1 MPDHRTLQP
10 PKWTLQAPRDFRRKQ
25 TSYNFIRV
33 LVELVVE
40 NYAVVERVRIRF
52 HPGLNLLT
60 GETGSGKS
68 IVVDALGLL
77 FGGRASPDMVRSD
90 TERARISGIFE
101 APRNTSFRNLLD
113 EAGVSMEDD
122 ELLVEREV
130 LAGGKSRAFVGSRP
144 VTAGLLRGIA
154 LFLGDI
160 HGQHEQQR
168 LFSADDQLELLDE
181 FAGATEQAA
190 RVAELYHE
198 WKRCGAELEELD
210 KSEQE
215 KLRLA
220 DLWSFQRKE
229 IEAVG
234 PKAGEDSDL
243 ENERR
248 VLRNVARL
256 QETANA
262 AYSALYD
269 SPESISTQLRIALRR
284 LEELCRI
291 DNSLRPVLESL
302 GPADAAVQ
310 DASHAM
316 RSYLDK
322 LEADPER
329 LEKIESRLASIE
341 KLKRKY
347 GSTIEDILAFLD
359 NAQRQ
364 LDAVETAGERKDKL
378 RKELAKLSDA
388 YRDSASELTKIRS
401 AAALKLSKKVE
412 QELAALAM
420 ENTIFRIQ
428 LEEAAWSAR
437 GADRVQFL
445 LSPNRGEEPRSL
457 DKVASGGELS
467 RIALALKTST
477 GGTAKGNGVPRT
489 LVFDEV
495 DAGIGGGVAESVG
508 RRLKKLSV
516 SNQVLCVTHLAQIAG
531 FADHHYHVEKREVK
545 GRTVAEVEELA
556 GEARTREIGRMLSG
570 QKITPE
576 ALKHAEQLI
585 RGARS

>member
-1 MPDHRTLQP
+1 
-10 PKWTLQAPRDFRRKQ
+10 
-25 TSYNFIRV
+25 
-33 LVELVVE
+33 
-40 NYAVVERVRIRF
+40 
-52 HPGLNLLT
+52 
-60 GETGSGKS
+60 
-68 IVVDALGLL
+68 
-77 FGGRASPDMVRSD
+77 MVRSD

-101 APRNTSFRNLLD
+101 APRHAAFRELVD
-113 EAGVSMEDD
+113 DAGVSIEDG
-122 ELLVEREV
+122 ELLIEREV

-144 VTAGLLRGIA
+144 ATAGLLREMA
-154 LFLGDI
+154 PFLGDI
-160 HGQHEQQR
+160 HGQHEQQQ
-168 LFSADDQLELLDE
+168 LFSPEDQLEMLDE
-181 FAGATEQAA
+181 FAGAGDQAA
-190 RVAELYHE
+190 RVAGIYRE
-198 WKRCGAELEELD
+198 WRRCGKELEELE

-220 DLWSFQRKE
+220 DLWSFQKKE
-229 IEAVG
+229 IEAAALR
-234 PKAGEDSDL
+234 AGEDAEL

-269 SPESISTQLRIALRR
+269 SPENIATQLRLALRK
-284 LEELCRI
+284 LDDLCRI
-291 DNSLRPVLESL
+291 DNSLQAVLESL
-302 GPADAAVQ
+302 RPAEVAIQ

-316 RSYLDK
+316 RGYLDR
-322 LEADPER
+322 LEADPDR
-329 LEKIESRLASIE
+329 LEKIESRMASIE

-347 GSTIEDILAFLD
+347 GSTLEDVLAFLE
-359 NAQRQ
+359 NARQ
-364 LDAVETAGERKDKL
+364 QLEAVETAGERKDKL
-378 RKELAKLSDA
+378 EQEREGLAET
-388 YRDSASELTKIRS
+388 YRESAAELTRIR
-401 AAALKLSKKVE
+401 AAAAQRLAKKVE
-412 QELAALAM
+412 HELAALAM
-420 ENTIFRIQ
+420 ADTVFRIH
-428 LEEAAWSAR
+428 LEAAAWSEH

-477 GGTAKGNGVPRT
+477 GGAAPASGVART

-495 DAGIGGGVAESVG
+495 DAGIGGSVAESVG
-508 RRLKKLSV
+508 RRLKKLSA

-570 QKITPE
+570 QKITAE

-585 RGARS
+585 RLGGAD